1 MRQKFAGPYAER
13 EMKLPILQ
21 YVDPI
26 LRVRGK
32 RVEKIDERIREITQN
47 MIETMHAANGVG
59 LAAQQVGE
67 ALQLT
72 VLDVSQVE
80 DRPSAMKLNGEDVDP
95 KAAMPLVLINPELK
109 LAGETELATEA
120 CLSFPEITG
129 EIERPKSVLARA
141 RTLDWSEL
149 EIEASGLLGRAI
161 QHEVDHLNG
170 ILFIDRMNSAAKA
183 ALSSRLKR
191 MQKETRRGRRNRQ
204 VHATQSAL

>member
-1 MRQKFAGPYAER
+1 
-13 EMKLPILQ
+13 MKLPILQ
-21 YVDPI
+21 YGDPI
-26 LRVRGK
+26 LRAKGK
-32 RVEKIDERIREITQN
+32 RIEKIDERIRQLIQD
-47 MIETMHAANGVG
+47 MIETMYAANGVG

-72 VLDVSQVE
+72 VIDVSQVE
-80 DRPSAMKLNGEDVDP
+80 DRPSTMKLNGKDVDP
-95 KAAMPLVLINPELK
+95 KTAMPLVLINPEIK

-129 EIERPKSVLARA
+129 GIERAKLVISRA
-141 RTLDWSEL
+141 QTLDGSEI

-191 MQKETRRGRRNRQ
+191 MQKETRRGRTSRQ
-204 VHATQSAL
+204 LHANQSAL

>member
-1 MRQKFAGPYAER
+1 
-13 EMKLPILQ
+13 MKLPILQ
-21 YVDPI
+21 YGDPI
-26 LRVRGK
+26 LRAKGK
-32 RVEKIDERIREITQN
+32 RIEKIDERIRELTQN

-80 DRPSAMKLNGEDVDP
+80 DRPSTMKVNAEDVDP
-95 KAAMPLVLINPELK
+95 KAAMPLVLINPELQ
-109 LAGETELATEA
+109 LTGETELATEA

-129 EIERPKSVLARA
+129 GIERAKSVIARA
-141 RTLDWSEL
+141 RTLDGS
-149 EIEASGLLGRAI
+149 EIEIDASGLLGRAI

-183 ALSSRLKR
+183 GLSSRLKR
-191 MQKETRRGRRNRQ
+191 MQKETKRGQRVRVQDRQ
-204 VHATQSAL
+204 PLAGKATL

>member
-1 MRQKFAGPYAER
+1 
-13 EMKLPILQ
+13 MKLPILQ
-21 YVDPI
+21 YGDPI

-32 RVEKIDERIREITQN
+32 RIEKIDERIRELTQN

-80 DRPSAMKLNGEDVDP
+80 DRPSTMKLNGEDVDP
-95 KAAMPLVLINPELK
+95 KAAMPLVLVNPELK

-129 EIERPKSVLARA
+129 GIERLKSVFARA
-141 RTLDWSEL
+141 RTLDWSEI

-191 MQKETRRGRRNRQ
+191 MQKETRRGRINRQ

>member
-1 MRQKFAGPYAER
+1 
-13 EMKLPILQ
+13 MKLPILQ
-21 YVDPI
+21 YGDPV
-26 LRVRGK
+26 LRAKGK
-32 RVEKIDERIREITQN
+32 RIEKIDERIRQLTQD
-47 MIETMHAANGVG
+47 MIETMRAANGVG

-80 DRPSAMKLNGEDVDP
+80 DRPSTMKLNGKGIDP
-95 KAAMPLVLINPELK
+95 KTAMPLVLINPEIK

-129 EIERPKSVLARA
+129 GIERAKLVIVRA
-141 RTLDWSEL
+141 QTLDGSEI

-191 MQKETRRGRRNRQ
+191 MQKETRRGRTSRQ
-204 VHATQSAL
+204 LHTNQSAL

>member
-1 MRQKFAGPYAER
+1 
-13 EMKLPILQ
+13 MKLPILQ
-21 YVDPI
+21 YGDPI
-26 LRVRGK
+26 LRMRGK
-32 RVEKIDERIREITQN
+32 RLEKIDERIREITQN

-80 DRPSAMKLNGEDVDP
+80 DRPSTMKLNGEDVDP

-120 CLSFPEITG
+120 CLSFPELTG
-129 EIERPKSVLARA
+129 EIERPKSVFAWA
-141 RTLDWSEL
+141 RTLDWSEI

-204 VHATQSAL
+204 LHASQSAL